1 VLSPEDR
8 AAGVV
13 RHAWV
18 RLGARLKKRSMRLR
32 LVEIRAGDQHLLLV
46 SNLTVDQASA
56 ELVGLIYRR
65 RWSIELFFR
74 WIKCILG
81 CRHFFAESPEGVA
94 IQLYPALIAALLF
107 QHYSGRRPNKRQME
121 LIQMYLLGWAT
132 VEELLELL
140 QKQMRREPT
149 RKKS

>member
-1 VLSPEDR
+1 
-8 AAGVV
+8 
-13 RHAWV
+13 
-18 RLGARLKKRSMRLR
+18 MT
-32 LVEIRAGDQHLLLV
+32 
-46 SNLTVDQASA
+46 NLTVDKASA

-94 IQLYPALIAALLF
+94 IQLYLALIAALLF
-107 QHYSGRRPNKRQME
+107 QHYSGRRPNRRQME

-132 VEELLELL
+132 AKEVIALLE
-140 QKQMRREPT
+140 KQTPRE
-149 RKKS
+149 RVHKKS